1 MKTTQISRGRKTAIL
16 TLSVICIFLCGFLI
30 WLSKYSS
37 IYPIGE
43 AKLTGYSHPIWS
55 PDGTYIALYCGFSYP
70 TDGWDERSFDDDG
83 NSFWRFRPNDV
94 CIVDLKTR
102 QLKRITYGRDKFDL
116 IMSPDGSML
125 SWWDRYKGAL
135 VVYDVMSEKTLAKVK
150 TFRDWREQFW
160 SLDGRR
166 IVSSCGNAALD
177 INSKEVTLTPSM
189 LSSYVALSPNEKYLA
204 FTQKVRPD
212 GSEVELVPTQN
223 GVCDWPGGWKNDKE
237 LLVISKDGGGVFKSE
252 FYVYGWPFAWSPDS
266 SLFIVEKETND
277 FGTSEMAIVY
287 VPTGEA
293 VSLEIKGF
301 DLDLYWSPSGNK
313 IAYKTF
319 DKITQKDAIKVI
331 EIEFKTNPFSY
342 RIVDEQTFSLGV
354 KLGNSYESDYLT
366 WSPDEKHITFFA
378 SRTIWILNLET
389 GEIEPLLPEN

>member
-1 MKTTQISRGRKTAIL
+1 MKTKRISRGRKTAIL
-16 TLSVICIFLCGFLI
+16 ALSVICICLCGFLI

-43 AKLTGYSHPIWS
+43 ARSTGYSHPIWS
-55 PDGTYIALYCGFSYP
+55 PDETYIALYCSFSYP
-70 TDGWDERSFDDDG
+70 LDGWDERSFDDDG
-83 NSFWRFRPNDV
+83 NSFWRFQPNDV

-116 IMSPDGSML
+116 IMSPDGSLL
-125 SWWDRYKGAL
+125 SWWDRYKGVL
-135 VVYDVMSEKTLAKVK
+135 VVYDVRSQKTLAKIRTVAGLE
-150 TFRDWREQFW
+150 EQFW

-177 INSKEVTLTPSM
+177 IRSKEVTLSPSM
-189 LSSYVALSPNEKYLA
+189 LSSHVALSPNEKYLA

-237 LLVISKDGGGVFKSE
+237 LLVISKDGKIVFKSE
-252 FYVYGWPFAWSPDS
+252 FYVYQWPFAWSPDS

-277 FGTSEMAIVY
+277 FGTSEAAIIY
-287 VPTGEA
+287 VSTGE
-293 VSLEIKGF
+293 VIWPTIKEG
-301 DLDLYWSPSGNK
+301 LDDWYWSPGSDK
-313 IAYKTF
+313 IAY
-319 DKITQKDAIKVI
+319 ISYDATTEKNVIKVV
-331 EIEFKTNPFSY
+331 EFDFKTNPFSY
-342 RIVDEQTFSLGV
+342 RIINEQTYQLDMRP
-354 KLGNSYESDYLT
+354 ESTYGRAHLA
-366 WSPDEKHITFFA
+366 WSPDEKYIAFTA
-378 SRTIWILNLET
+378 SRAIWILNLET